1 MSERQELIAP
11 VAALDPFAGSL
22 DLLQR
27 AGLIVA
33 RDHRV
38 GFIHESLFDYLHART
53 FVQER
58 KPLIDFLLA
67 SEQTLFRR
75 TQTRQI
81 LAFERELEPGRYLTD
96 LQAILS
102 DARVRPHI
110 RETIVRW
117 LATVADPT
125 LGERSEEPTSDIQ
138 SLMRISYAVL
148 CL

>member
-75 TQTRQI
+75 NQTRQI
-81 LAFERELEPGRYLTD
+81 LGFEPGLGPRRTITD
-96 LQAILS
+96 LQSAPRTT
-102 DARVRPHI
+102 RVRPHI
-110 RETIVRW
+110 PDTKQQK
-117 LATVADPT
+117 P
-125 LGERSEEPTSDIQ
+125 
-138 SLMRISYAVL
+138 
-148 CL
+148 

>member
-58 KPLIDFLLA
+58 TPLIDFLLA
-67 SEQTLFRR
+67 SEQKLFRR

-81 LAFERELEPGRYLTD
+81 PAFEREHEPGRT
-96 LQAILS
+96 AEP
-102 DARVRPHI
+102 RVGT
-110 RETIVRW
+110 E
-117 LATVADPT
+117 
-125 LGERSEEPTSDIQ
+125 
-138 SLMRISYAVL
+138 
-148 CL
+148 

>member
-38 GFIHESLFDYLHART
+38 GFIHESLFDYFHART

-96 LQAILS
+96 LQAILR
-102 DARVRPHI
+102 DARVRPSL

-117 LATVADPT
+117 VAPVAGQP
-125 LGERSEEPTSDIQ
+125 LGEGELDSQFGTAAGEARG
-138 SLMRISYAVL
+138 
-148 CL
+148 

>member
-96 LQAILS
+96 LQAIDRKSTRLNS
-102 DARVRPHI
+102 SH
-110 RETIVRW
+110 
-117 LATVADPT
+117 
-125 LGERSEEPTSDIQ
+125 
-138 SLMRISYAVL
+138 
-148 CL
+148 

>member
-58 KPLIDFLLA
+58 KPLNDFLLA
-67 SEQTLFRR
+67 SEQKLFRR
-75 TQTRQI
+75 TQKRKIIALKREPETRR
-81 LAFERELEPGRYLTD
+81 ASSRESG
-96 LQAILS
+96 
-102 DARVRPHI
+102 
-110 RETIVRW
+110 
-117 LATVADPT
+117 
-125 LGERSEEPTSDIQ
+125 
-138 SLMRISYAVL
+138 
-148 CL
+148 

>member
-27 AGLIVA
+27 AGLIAA

-67 SEQTLFRR
+67 SEQPLFRR
-75 TQTRQI
+75 TQTRQLI
-81 LAFERELEPGRYLTD
+81 AF
-96 LQAILS
+96 
-102 DARVRPHI
+102 
-110 RETIVRW
+110 
-117 LATVADPT
+117 
-125 LGERSEEPTSDIQ
+125 RSEEHTSELQ
-138 SLMRISYAVL
+138 SLMRTSYAVL
-148 CL
+148 CLHIHNNKHK